1 MDIVVEGV
9 DWKGDSIFAEGSIGR
24 TVSFRG
30 EAQAL
35 SS

>member
-9 DWKGDSIFAEGSIGR
+9 DWKGDSILAVGSIDR
-24 TVSFRG
+24 PVSFRG